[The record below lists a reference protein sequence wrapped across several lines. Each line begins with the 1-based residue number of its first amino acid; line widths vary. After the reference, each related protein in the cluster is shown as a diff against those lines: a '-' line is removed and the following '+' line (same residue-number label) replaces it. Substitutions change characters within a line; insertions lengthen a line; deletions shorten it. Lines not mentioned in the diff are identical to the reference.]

1 MKKAVYFDFYRTL
14 VDISTDEDD
23 PWVYTTLSRYLSYH
37 SVVIAPEELERAYF
51 EEVQQHLNQSTEKYP
66 EIDVYDI
73 FSNIMHKYGKKRYAY
88 SIIIDT
94 ALLFRSLTV
103 RHLEFFERV
112 FDVLGFVNK
121 KYETGVISDAQWVF
135 AEPEMAMLGLNQ
147 FFKITILSSRFGFR
161 KPDMRLFSLAM
172 QKLGVGPK
180 ESVYVGDN
188 PSTDLVGAK
197 IAGMKFVLF
206 GSECKSYNG
215 FQPDRCFHDYSEL
228 VNILETIWK

>member
-1 MKKAVYFDFYRTL
+1 MKKAVCFDFYRTL

-23 PWVYTTLSRYLSYH
+23 PRVYATLSRYLSYH
-37 SVVIAPEELERAYF
+37 SVVIAPEELRKAYF
-51 EEVQQHLNQSTEKYP
+51 EGVQQHLNQSTAKYP
-66 EIDVYDI
+66 EIDVFDI
-73 FSNIMHKYGKKRYAY
+73 FSNIMHKYGNKRYSN
-88 SIIIDT
+88 SIVIDT

-103 RHLEFFERV
+103 RHFEVFERL

-121 KYETGVISDAQWVF
+121 EYETGVISDAQWIF

-172 QKLGVGPK
+172 KKLGVGPK

-197 IAGMKFVLF
+197 MAGMKFVLF

-228 VNILETIWK
+228 VNILEGIWK